1 MPVSPITLFFD
12 FSSPYSYLASTQI
25 EALAARHDR
34 GIEWVPMLLGPVFAA
49 TGSRPLVQQP
59 LKAEYSLRDLERSAR
74 YFGVPYHQPQPFPV
88 ATQQAAR
95 VLLALQ
101 RARSPLAVE
110 WIHKVYEAYFV
121 QGRDIS
127 AMPTLHALGERLR
140 LDAAQIDAWCAEPAV
155 KDMLRTNVER
165 ALQVGVC
172 GAPFFVVDDEPF
184 WGVDRLP
191 QLERWLQARF

>member
-59 LKAEYSLRDLERSAR
+59 LKAEYSLRDLQRSAR

-110 WIHKVYEAYFV
+110 WIHQVFGAYFV
-121 QGRDIS
+121 QGQDIS
-127 AMPTLHALGERLR
+127 AMPTLHALGASLR
-140 LDAAQIDAWCAEPAV
+140 LEAAQIDAWCAEAEV
-155 KDMLRTNVER
+155 KDLLRANVER
-165 ALQVGVC
+165 ALRAGVC

>member
-25 EALAARHDR
+25 EEIAARHDR

-59 LKAEYSLRDLERSAR
+59 LKAEYSLRDLQRSAR
-74 YFGVPYHQPQPFPV
+74 YFGVPYHHPQPFPV
-88 ATQQAAR
+88 ATHQAAR
-95 VLLALQ
+95 VLVALQ
-101 RARSPLAVE
+101 RARSPLDVE
-110 WIHKVYEAYFV
+110 WIHKVFEAYFV
-121 QGRDIS
+121 QGQDIS
-127 AMPTLHALGERLR
+127 AMPTLHMLGQQLR
-140 LDAAQIDAWCAEPAV
+140 LDATQIDAWCADAAV
-155 KDMLRTNVER
+155 KDQLRANVER
-165 ALQVGVC
+165 ALRAGMC

>member
-34 GIEWVPMLLGPVFAA
+34 GIEWVPVLLGPVFAA
-49 TGSRPLVQQP
+49 TGSRPLTQQP
-59 LKAEYSLRDLERSAR
+59 LKAEYSLRDLARSAR
-74 YFGVPYHQPQPFPV
+74 FLGVPYHHPQPFPV

-95 VLLALQ
+95 VLVALQ
-101 RARSPLAVE
+101 RAQSPLATPWTHRVFE
-110 WIHKVYEAYFV
+110 DYFV
-121 QGRDIS
+121 HGHDIS
-127 AMPTLHALGERLR
+127 QMPVLHALAASLR
-140 LDAAQIDAWCAEPAV
+140 LDAEQIDAWCADAAV
-155 KDMLRTNVER
+155 KDQLRAHVER
-165 ALQVGVC
+165 ALRAGMC
-172 GAPFFVVDDEPF
+172 GAPFFIVDDEPF